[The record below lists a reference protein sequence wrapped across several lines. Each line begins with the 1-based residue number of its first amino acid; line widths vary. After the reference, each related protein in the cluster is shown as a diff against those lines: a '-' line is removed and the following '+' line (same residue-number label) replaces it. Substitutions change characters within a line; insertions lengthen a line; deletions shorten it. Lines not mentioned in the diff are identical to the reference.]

1 MNKSPKVSIII
12 LTWNSIGLTLEVLK
26 DIGKLNT
33 KGLLVETIVVDN
45 GSTDK
50 TQEKLRGYKLQS
62 MSFKLIRN
70 KKNLG
75 FAEGNNIGM
84 RDALKRGADYVL
96 LMNNDVIVPRNLVVQ
111 LIKVAERD
119 SKIGLLAPK
128 MYFAKGYE
136 FHKER
141 YSNKDLGKVIW
152 YAGGM
157 IDWDNIYSS
166 HKGVDEVDKGQYDKQ
181 EETDVVNGACAL
193 IRKEVIEDIGY
204 LDKKLFLYWEDADYS
219 QRARKKG
226 WKIVYTP
233 KTHLWHKVSQA
244 SGIGSDLNDYFLTRN
259 RMIFGMRYA
268 RLRTKLAL
276 IKESFK
282 LLVSGRKWQKIG
294 TKDFYLGCFGKGSWG
309 KK

>member
-1 MNKSPKVSIII
+1 MNKSPKVSIVI
-12 LTWNSIGLTLEVLK
+12 LTYGLKLVLELLK
-26 DIGKLNT
+26 DINKLET
-33 KGLLVETIVVDN
+33 KGLNAETIVVDN

-50 TQEKLRGYKLQS
+50 TQEKLRGYKLQN
-62 MSFKLIRN
+62 MPFKLIRN
-70 KKNLG
+70 KENLG
-75 FAEGNNIGM
+75 FAEGNNVGM
-84 RDALKRGADYVL
+84 REATKRGADYVL
-96 LMNNDVIVPRNLVVQ
+96 LLNNDVILPKNLLVQ
-111 LIKVAERD
+111 LIKVAKD
-119 SKIGLLAPK
+119 DKKIGLLAPK

-181 EETDVVNGACAL
+181 EETDIVNGACAL

-204 LDKKLFLYWEDADYS
+204 LDKKIFLYWEDADYS

-233 KTHLWHKVSQA
+233 ETHLWHKVAQA
-244 SGIGSDLNDYFLTRN
+244 SGIGSGLNDYFLTRN

-276 IKESFK
+276 IRESFK

-294 TKDFYLGCFGKGSWG
+294 TRDFYLRRFGKGSWG
-309 KK
+309 KE

>member
-1 MNKSPKVSIII
+1 MNRSPKVSIVV
-12 LTWNSIGLTLEVLK
+12 LTWNGLKLVLELLK
-26 DIGKLNT
+26 DINKLET
-33 KGLLVETIVVDN
+33 KGLNAETIVVDN
-45 GSTDK
+45 GSTDG
-50 TQEKLRGYKLQS
+50 TQEKLRGYKLQN

-70 KKNLG
+70 KENLG
-75 FAEGNNIGM
+75 FAEGNNVGM
-84 RDALKRGADYVL
+84 REATKGGADYVL
-96 LMNNDVIVPRNLVVQ
+96 LLNNDVILPKNLLVQ
-111 LIKVAERD
+111 LIKVAKD
-119 SKIGLLAPK
+119 DKKIGLLAPK

-141 YSNKDLGKVIW
+141 YSKKDLGKVIW

-157 IDWDNIYSS
+157 IDWDNTYSS

-181 EETDVVNGACAL
+181 EEIDVANGACAL
-193 IRKEVIEDIGY
+193 IRREVIKDIGY

-226 WKIVYTP
+226 WKIIYTP
-233 KTHLWHKVSQA
+233 KTHIWHKVSQA
-244 SGIGSDLNDYFLTRN
+244 SGIGSDLNDYYLTRN
-259 RMIFGMRYA
+259 RMVFGMRYA

-276 IKESFK
+276 IRESFK

-294 TKDFYLGCFGKGSWG
+294 TRDFYLGCFGKGSWG